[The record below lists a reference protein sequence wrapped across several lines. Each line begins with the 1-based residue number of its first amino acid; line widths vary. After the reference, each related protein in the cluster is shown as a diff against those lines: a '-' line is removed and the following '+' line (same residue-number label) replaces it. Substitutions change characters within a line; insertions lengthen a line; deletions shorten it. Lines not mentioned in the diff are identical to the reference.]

1 LIYLCTLDF
10 YPQYYL
16 MTLSPISIAF
26 YNVENLFDTKDSPH
40 TLDREFTPKGK
51 KKWGPYRYQLKI
63 EKLGKAITRIGEDH
77 SQLPPIFIGLAEV
90 ENSTVLDDLLKSDAL
105 QYLPYDY
112 VHYDSPDER
121 GIDTAFLFNKDQFEV
136 LKSKAIPVIVY
147 DSNNV
152 RDYTRDILYVKGKL
166 NDEIIHTYVNH
177 WPSKRSGFDE
187 TRKKRID
194 IAAILHQEINSIE
207 EVNPK
212 IVIMGDFN
220 DNPDD
225 DSIQK
230 HLVNE
235 NFTNPSLSLYRNGQG
250 ASKFYGI
257 WMLFDQII
265 LSNNFLKPT
274 ESKLKFESAHIF
286 NPPFLTNPRGTHKL
300 EPFRTYSGKYYQGG
314 YSDHFPVFILLKK

>member
-1 LIYLCTLDF
+1 
-10 YPQYYL
+10 
-16 MTLSPISIAF
+16 MTISPLSIAF
-26 YNVENLFDTKDSPH
+26 YNVENLFDTENSPH
-40 TLDREFTPKGK
+40 TLDKEFTPKGE
-51 KKWGPYRYQLKI
+51 KKWGPYRYKLKI
-63 EKLGKAITRIGEDH
+63 EKLGKAITRIGENH
-77 SQLPPIFIGLAEV
+77 SQLPPVFIGLAEV

-121 GIDTAFLFNKDQFEV
+121 GIDTALLFNKDQFE
-136 LKSKAIPVIVY
+136 LLESKAIPIIVY
-147 DSNNV
+147 DSSNV

-166 NDEIIHTYVNH
+166 NEEIIHIYVNH

-187 TRKKRID
+187 TRKKRIE
-194 IAAILHQEINSIE
+194 IASILHQEINNIE
-207 EVNPK
+207 ELDPK

-230 HLVNE
+230 HLVNS
-235 NFTNPSLSLYRNGQG
+235 NFRNPSAALYQSGQG
-250 ASKFYGI
+250 ASKFYGK

-265 LSNNFLKPT
+265 LSVNFYDGQPNT
-274 ESKLKFESAHIF
+274 FSFQTAHIF
-286 NPPFLTNPRGTHKL
+286 NAPFLTTPRGRHKS

-314 YSDHFPVFILLKK
+314 YSDHFPVYVLLKKQA